1 MLQPKL
7 RINLLEVANM
17 NKEFLFRTIFNYL
30 LLIMVISNTW
40 ASFIILFMAWEIC
53 EINKCR
59 IEEYKFENAPLPG

>member
-30 LLIMVISNTW
+30 LLILAILNAWVSI
-40 ASFIILFMAWEIC
+40 IILFIAWETW

-59 IEEYKFENAPLPG
+59 IEEYKFENTPLPG